1 MTDDR
6 AALAPVYADIVLD
19 NLTRSFPYAAHHV
32 AIDEP
37 DARATP
43 RELHPAFSTSFDWH
57 SCVHMH
63 WLGVSLLEFGL
74 DPARDAALRL
84 ELGRTLIAGNI
95 TVEVAYLRAN
105 PGWERPYGWAWL
117 ARLAAVCANSADPEV
132 RRWGAALDPALDAVT
147 DLLGAWVPVTDWPV
161 RHGVHTNAA
170 FGLALLLDAF
180 RSTGR
185 AEAAAVCEEAARRWF
200 AADAGWPHAWERSG
214 QDFLSAG
221 LTEADLM
228 RRVLDGAAFTDW
240 FGAFLPG
247 LEPGS
252 TVLTP
257 ADVVDATDGYQ
268 VHLHGLNLSRA
279 AQLARIG
286 AALHGSPAGGLL
298 ADARGR
304 LLDAGL
310 DAAIAREF
318 MSSHWLAS
326 FAWDALTATS
336 AASSATASAAE

>member
-1 MTDDR
+1 VTDER
-6 AALAPVYADIVLD
+6 AAFAPVYADIVLD
-19 NLTRSFPYAAHHV
+19 NLTRAYPYAAHHV

-37 DARATP
+37 DARSTP

-74 DPARDAALRL
+74 DPARDAALRR
-84 ELGRTLIAGNI
+84 ELGRTLTADHLA
-95 TVEVAYLRAN
+95 VEVAYLRAN

-117 ARLAAVCANSADPEV
+117 ARLAAVCANSTDPEV
-132 RRWGAALDPALDAVT
+132 RGWGAALDPALDAVA
-147 DLLGAWVPVTDWPV
+147 DLLGAWVATTEWPV

-170 FGLALLLDAF
+170 FGLGLLLDAF
-180 RSTGR
+180 RGTGR
-185 AEAAAVCEEAARRWF
+185 ADAAAVCEDAARRWF

-228 RRVLDGAAFTDW
+228 RRVLDGAAFEDW
-240 FGAFLPG
+240 FAAFLPD
-247 LEPGS
+247 LEPGA
-252 TVLTP
+252 TVLSP
-257 ADVVDATDGYQ
+257 AHVVDESDGYQ

-286 AALHGSPAGGLL
+286 AALDGSPLGALL
-298 ADARGR
+298 QDARG
-304 LLDAGL
+304 LLLAAGL
-310 DAAIAREF
+310 DAAISREF

-326 FAWDALTATS
+326 FAWDALGASTA
-336 AASSATASAAE
+336 E